1 MPIGLPARSDIVSN
15 LPDPTRRDGLTNP
28 AAKRTADIELP
39 RIAHRVIDSYL
50 GVRPGERVLVICDT
64 RTSPSIPEALGAQAV
79 AQGADPVIV
88 TIAPRSRS
96 GVEPPGPVAAAM
108 LETDV
113 VISVASTSM
122 YHTEAKGAA
131 QRAGA
136 RGCFNA
142 PSLEDA
148 WIHGAMT
155 ADFTLIRERS
165 ERLADRLRGAQTI
178 RVTSPAGTDLT
189 ASIAGREP
197 KGWLTGI
204 CRHPGEASAYPGGEV
219 SLPPV
224 EGTAHG
230 RVVVERV
237 MTDLGRLSDPIT
249 WIVEDGR
256 VTDIRGGADA
266 VRLAHHVEGIENA
279 DNIGEIGIGMNPAA
293 RLTDE
298 ITESKKRLGTAHVAM
313 GDSAGEYGGTVICD
327 VHLDGMVL
335 DAVVE
340 VDGEV
345 LVDRG
350 EVRP

>member
-1 MPIGLPARSDIVSN
+1 M
-15 LPDPTRRDGLTNP
+15 TET
-28 AAKRTADIELP
+28 ELSTV
-39 RIAHRVIDSYL
+39 AQRVMDRYL
-50 GVRPGERVLVICDT
+50 GVRSGERVLVICDT
-64 RTSPSIPEALGAQAV
+64 RTSRSIPEALAAQAL
-79 AQGADPVIV
+79 ALGADPVIT
-88 TIAPRSRS
+88 TIAPRAHS
-96 GVEPPGPVAAAM
+96 GVEPPAAVAAAM

-113 VISVASTSM
+113 VVSVASTSM

-131 QRAGA
+131 QRAGV

-142 PSLEDA
+142 PSREDA
-148 WIHGAMT
+148 WTDGAMT
-155 ADFTLIRERS
+155 ADFVEIRERS
-165 ERLADRLRGAQTI
+165 EQLADRLRGARSM

-204 CRHPGEASAYPGGEV
+204 CRNPGEASAYPGGEV

-224 EGTAHG
+224 EGTARG

-237 MTDLGRLSDPIT
+237 MTDLGALSDPIT
-249 WIVEDGR
+249 WIVEDGL
-256 VTDIRGGADA
+256 VTDIQGGPDA
-266 VRLAHHVEGIENA
+266 VRLVHHVEGIENA
-279 DNIGEIGIGMNPAA
+279 GNIGEIGIGMNPAA

-313 GDSAGEYGGTVICD
+313 GDSAGEYGGTVVCD

-335 DAVVE
+335 DAVIE

-345 LVDRG
+345 VVDRG
-350 EVRP
+350 EVRL